1 MADALEGG
9 LPHAVA
15 LTWGVAEMPQ
25 RGPKRELSIERI
37 VDAAIEIADTEG
49 LAGVSMSRVATSLG
63 FTTMSLYRYVT
74 SKDDLL
80 LLMQDTACA
89 VAIPPAT
96 DSPPWREGL
105 REWVRLTMGVYRD
118 HPWFGDVPVS
128 SVPMT
133 PNNLLLIDWGLRIMQ
148 SVPLTGQE
156 KMSALL
162 LLSSYTRV
170 FGGFERDIDRAVR
183 QGSAPG
189 GVAAEAL
196 KELVTAARF
205 PHLYPLVQSGEY
217 ADDETAGT
225 ERFDDFAFGIERI
238 LDGIQAH
245 IDATAGGAA
254 TEAPAKEATAPSGPD
269 VTRDK
274 GVREA
279 AKARREVEVKLRE
292 ALKRE
297 KEAVGRARERA
308 AKAG

>member
-37 VDAAIEIADTEG
+37 VDAAIEIADAEG

-80 LLMQDTACA
+80 LLMQDAACA

-96 DSPPWREGL
+96 DAPPWREGL
-105 REWVRLTMGVYRD
+105 RDWVRLTMGVYRE

-133 PNNLLLIDWGLRIMQ
+133 PNNLLVIDWGLRIMQ
-148 SVPLTGQE
+148 SVPLTAQE

-162 LLSSYTRV
+162 LLSSYTRA
-170 FGGFERDIDRAVR
+170 FGSFERDIDHAERE
-183 QGSAPG
+183 GTAPG
-189 GVAAEAL
+189 VVAADAL
-196 KELVTAARF
+196 KELVTPERF

-217 ADDETAGT
+217 ADDEALGT
-225 ERFDDFAFGIERI
+225 ERFDDFAFGVERI

-245 IDATAGGAA
+245 IDATADGTITKPPA
-254 TEAPAKEATAPSGPD
+254 EAPAKPAGPD

-274 GVREA
+274 SVREA

-297 KEAVGRARERA
+297 KEAVARARQRHPS
-308 AKAG
+308 AG